1 MKVRARGA
9 QATIFPD
16 RISHNLAVF
25 KTLHPGPLI
34 AVVKADA
41 YGHGLD
47 HVVPALK
54 AVDALAVATIDEA
67 MQLRGL
73 SPDQRIILLEGVFN
87 AHELNL
93 AIAHRFDVVV
103 HQMYQMALLDE
114 LPETATLRVWLKVDT
129 GMGRLGFRP
138 DVAEQHIQTLIKNP
152 QVDLHLMSHFAQSDQ
167 PKAEQTL
174 VQLDWNQK
182 LKTFG
187 LPFSFSNTGAVLNGI
202 SDPNEWARVGI
213 GLLGIS
219 PLPDDQAQDHGLK
232 NAMQLQS
239 KVIATK
245 TIEAGDAVGYG
256 AHYVADKSLR
266 LGIVGIGYAD
276 GYPWST
282 QAGSQ
287 VLVNGQACSILGRV
301 SMDMLAID
309 LSALPDTE
317 PGQDVV
323 LWGDGLP
330 AEVVAQALGVIPYT
344 LVCGITK
351 RVKFHVAK
359 KD

>member
-25 KTLHPGPLI
+25 RSLHPGPLI

-54 AVDALAVATIDEA
+54 TVDALAVATIDEA

-73 SPDQRIILLEGVFN
+73 SPDHRIILLEGVFN
-87 AHELNL
+87 THELNL
-93 AIAHRFDVVV
+93 AIEHRFDVVV
-103 HQMYQMALLDE
+103 HQRYQMALLDE
-114 LPETATLRVWLKVDT
+114 LPEGFGLRVWLKVDT

-138 DVAEQHIQTLIKNP
+138 DVAEQHIKSLQDNQQI
-152 QVDLHLMSHFAQSDQ
+152 DLHLMSHFAQSDHTTS
-167 PKAEQTL
+167 EQTVAQMEL
-174 VQLDWNQK
+174 NQW
-182 LKTFG
+182 LKSHG
-187 LPFSFSNTGAVLNGI
+187 LPCSFSNTGAVLNGI
-202 SDPNEWARVGI
+202 SDHEEWARVGI

-219 PLPDDQAQDHGLK
+219 PLPNTQARDFELK

-256 AHYVADKSLR
+256 AHFEAQQTMR
-266 LGIVGIGYAD
+266 IGIVGIGYAD
-276 GYPWST
+276 GYPWIADRQS
-282 QAGSQ
+282 AVMIS
-287 VLVNGQACSILGRV
+287 GQRCAILGRV

-309 LSALPDTE
+309 LSELPLTE

-323 LWGDGLP
+323 LWGDDLP
-330 AEVVAQALGVIPYT
+330 AEVVADTLGVIPYT

-359 KD
+359 AD